1 MLYPPLK
8 AEDIVQHLHTPN
20 LTLDVRPT
28 ISSTNTVLRQL
39 AEQGAPTGLVL
50 VAEEQTGGR
59 GRFGRSFYSPKE
71 SGIYFSVLLRP
82 DLPLKDNHLI
92 TTAAAVAICQTLEQV
107 CNLSPQIKWVN
118 DVYLHRQKTSGILTE
133 GVPQADSDKLS
144 YALLGIGIN
153 IFPPYE
159 AFNGELVTKATTLF
173 PTAPK
178 HDLRAQIV
186 AAVLDNYFKLY
197 PFSDAQKLYHEYK
210 KRLFILGEEILVH
223 QGSES
228 FNAHVLD
235 LMEDFTLKVQLKSKE
250 IRYLSSGEV
259 SIKPLL

>member
-8 AEDIVQHLHTPN
+8 AEDIAQYLHTPD

-39 AEQGAPTGLVL
+39 TEQGAPTGLVL
-50 VAEEQTGGR
+50 VAEEQSGGR

-92 TTAAAVAICQTLEQV
+92 TTAAAVAICQALEQV
-107 CNLSPQIKWVN
+107 CDLSPQIKWVN
-118 DVYLHRQKTSGILTE
+118 DVYLHRQKTAGILTE
-133 GVPQADSDKLS
+133 GVPQADSDKLA

-159 AFNGELVTKATTLF
+159 AFSGELATKATTLF
-173 PTAPK
+173 PTTPEN
-178 HDLRAQIV
+178 DLRAPIV

-197 PFSDAQKLYHEYK
+197 PFADKDSLYREYK
-210 KRLFILGEEILVH
+210 KRLFILDEDVLIK
-223 QGSES
+223 QGKES
-228 FNAHVLD
+228 FQAHVLD
-235 LMEDFTLKVQLKSKE
+235 LRKDFALKVQLATKE
-250 IRYLSSGEV
+250 IRYLNSGEV
-259 SIKPLL
+259 SIIPQK